1 MPASE
6 ALPSACSSS
15 PAEATEPNS
24 ARSSSRGQRGMG
36 LCRPMPEQTKLAVKC
51 KMDHCRGGD
60 GLFLRPPR
68 NSPPLGMG
76 GDPQKSGCSR
86 GFPKKISALCAE
98 THTGPGTPPL
108 VCGYAVIK
116 FELCGNYPEFMW
128 QLCGV
133 GCAAPNNAFF
143 CQYAHL
149 HKYYKYVVNIAK
161 TTITGSKCP
170 KHLAVREPQNRSYHC
185 AWVHNTQQVCFGP
198 ASDLLIDM
206 G

>member
-51 KMDHCRGGD
+51 KMDHCRGGRAFFKAPEKFPTTRH
-60 GLFLRPPR
+60 GRGPPKIRLFTGISKKKNPHRAR
-68 NSPPLGMG
+68 N
-76 GDPQKSGCSR
+76 
-86 GFPKKISALCAE
+86 
-98 THTGPGTPPL
+98 PPL